1 MPRLNEGGLD
11 LLRAWIKQSKTPK
24 LIVIDVLAKVRD
36 PRKKDQGLYDGDYAA
51 LQGLKALAD
60 EFHIAIVV
68 VHHLR
73 KMDAEDPLDQISGTT
88 GLSAGV
94 DTVLVLYRAAVGVI
108 LTGRGRD
115 LEDINKAVRF
125 QKDCTWTVLGEPAET
140 TQSAKRAAIL
150 KVLLEAKAPMTPADI
165 SKLVGMSLDNARQ
178 PYGQRGRG
186 APLWLRQLHPP

>member
-36 PRKKDQGLYDGDYAA
+36 PRKKDQGLYEGDYAA

-73 KMDAEDPLDQISGTT
+73 KMDAED
-88 GLSAGV
+88 
-94 DTVLVLYRAAVGVI
+94 
-108 LTGRGRD
+108 
-115 LEDINKAVRF
+115 
-125 QKDCTWTVLGEPAET
+125 
-140 TQSAKRAAIL
+140 
-150 KVLLEAKAPMTPADI
+150 LL
-165 SKLVGMSLDNARQ
+165 
-178 PYGQRGRG
+178 
-186 APLWLRQLHPP
+186 